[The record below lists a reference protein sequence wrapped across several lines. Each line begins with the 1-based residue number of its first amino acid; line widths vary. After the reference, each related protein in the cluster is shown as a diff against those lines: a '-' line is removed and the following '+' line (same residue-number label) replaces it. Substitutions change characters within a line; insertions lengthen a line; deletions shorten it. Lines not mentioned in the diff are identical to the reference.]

1 LSSTFRSGGGETF
14 EEISRI
20 VYGTEEHAGLI
31 AKANPGQASPLVGKS
46 AVAIPT
52 LPESW
57 FGNPPEDPPAP
68 TATPALKPATDNA
81 TAQAAGPAAAT
92 ATALPQATRPAIT
105 DSDDGVAISVDG
117 SRYRFW
123 DTTRIVRAIDAVSIV
138 EFTAPNNSADPA
150 HRETFRPFK
159 YKPVAVTVGGV
170 QLFNGTMVSPVPT
183 LENKRKIMQV
193 GCYGR
198 PGVLG
203 DCVLPA
209 SAYSDGRAEIE
220 FNDQTLEEIAAT
232 VTSSFGISVVFLA
245 ASGATFERVA
255 IGTSTRVLTF
265 LGNLARQRNLVVG
278 DDAQGNLV
286 FQRFDTASKPVAFL
300 VQGVSP
306 LLSVQ
311 PFFNPQDYYSHV
323 TGIEPVVLGFA
334 GSQFTV
340 KNPHTLGVIRP
351 FVFGVDDTLGGD
363 IKQAVEAKAGRMFG
377 NLASFTAK
385 VIGWRDP
392 QGELWAP
399 GSTIN
404 LHAPDASVY
413 SPYDFL
419 VRSVELEQNKNEKTA
434 MINLTLPGSFAGI
447 LPEALPW
454 DG

>member
-1 LSSTFRSGGGETF
+1 
-14 EEISRI
+14 
-20 VYGTEEHAGLI
+20 
-31 AKANPGQASPLVGKS
+31 VGATS
-46 AVAIPT
+46 IAIP
-52 LPESW
+52 
-57 FGNPPEDPPAP
+57 
-68 TATPALKPATDNA
+68 
-81 TAQAAGPAAAT
+81 
-92 ATALPQATRPAIT
+92 ALPQAATPAAVVAQA
-105 DSDDGVAISVDG
+105 DNNDEVAISVDG

-123 DTTRIVRAIDAVSIV
+123 ETTRIVRAIDAVSVV

-150 HRETFRPFK
+150 HRETFRPFT
-159 YKPVAVTVGGV
+159 YKPVGVTVGGV
-170 QLFNGTMVSPVPT
+170 PLFNGTMVSPVPT

-193 GCYGR
+193 GCYGL

-220 FNDQTLEEIAAT
+220 FNNQTLEEIAAT
-232 VTSSFGISVVFLA
+232 VASSFGIGVVFLA

-255 IGTSTRVLTF
+255 IGTSTRVLSF
-265 LGNLARQRNLVVG
+265 LGNLARQRNMVVG

-286 FQRFDTASKPVAFL
+286 FQRFDTASKPVAML

-340 KNPHTLGVIRP
+340 KNPHTPGVVRP
-351 FVFGVDDTLGGD
+351 FVFGVDDTIGGD

-392 QGELWAP
+392 AGDLWAP
-399 GSTIN
+399 GSTIR
-404 LHAPDASVY
+404 LHAPDAAIF

-419 VRSVELEQNKNEKTA
+419 VRSVELEQNKSEKTA
-434 MINLTLPGSFAGI
+434 TINLTLPGSFAGI
-447 LPEALPW
+447 LPESLPW

>member
-1 LSSTFRSGGGETF
+1 MSTTFRGSGGETF
-14 EEISRI
+14 ADVSRI
-20 VYGTEEHAGLI
+20 AYGTEEHAGLI
-31 AKANPGQASPLVGKS
+31 AKANPGASEPLTAGG
-46 AVAIPT
+46 T
-52 LPESW
+52 L
-57 FGNPPEDPPAP
+57 
-68 TATPALKPATDNA
+68 ALPDRPDET
-81 TAQAAGPAAAT
+81 
-92 ATALPQATRPAIT
+92 PQATRSTPA
-105 DSDDGVAISVDG
+105 DNPDEVAISVDG

-123 DTTRIVRAIDAVSIV
+123 ETVRIIRAIDAVSIV
-138 EFTAPNNSADPA
+138 EFTAPNNSGDAQ
-150 HRETFRPFK
+150 HRETFRPFT
-159 YKPVAVTVGGV
+159 YKPVGVTVGGV
-170 QLFNGTMVSPVPT
+170 ELFNGTMVSPAPT
-183 LENKRKIMQV
+183 LENKRKILQV

-198 PGVLG
+198 AGVLG

-209 SAYSDGRAEIE
+209 SAYSDGRAELE
-220 FNDQTLEEIAAT
+220 FDDQALEQIAKT
-232 VTSSFGISVVFLA
+232 VTSAFGIGVTFSA
-245 ASGATFERVA
+245 ASGAAFERVA
-255 IGTSTRVLTF
+255 IGTSTRVLSF
-265 LGNLARQRNLVVG
+265 LGKLARQRNLVVG
-278 DDAQGNLV
+278 DDAGGNLV
-286 FQRFDTASKPVAFL
+286 FQRFDTARAPVAML

-377 NLASFTAK
+377 NLASFTVK

-392 QGELWAP
+392 AGELWKP

-404 LHAPDASVY
+404 LHAPDAAIY

-419 VRSVELEQNKNEKTA
+419 VRSVELEANKSEKTA
-434 MINLTLPGSFAGI
+434 TINLTLPGAFAGI